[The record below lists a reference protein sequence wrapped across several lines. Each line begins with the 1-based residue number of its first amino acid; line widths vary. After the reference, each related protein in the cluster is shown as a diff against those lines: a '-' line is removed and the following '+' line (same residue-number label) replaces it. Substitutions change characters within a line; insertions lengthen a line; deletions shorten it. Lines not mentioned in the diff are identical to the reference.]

1 MLIMLASITILLF
14 IEPTTALASL
24 IKGANDSVTLALN
37 LVALYGIWLGVF
49 EILEQ
54 TGISN
59 KLAKLLRPVVRRLFK
74 GENEETEK
82 YVSMNISANLLG
94 LGNAATPMGIGAVGS
109 MEKTAG
115 YPKKAT
121 TNMIMLIVISATSLQ
136 IFPSTVISMRAAA
149 GSANPA
155 DFLLP
160 CIVATVCSTVLG
172 IIGVKIISLILSKI
186 ARRKRGKRAGNN
198 GGAEG
203 LLGKNAKP
211 IGAKRSAERLVERVA
226 RNNATVGEK

>member
-1 MLIMLASITILLF
+1 MSFVWLVIMLASITTLLF
-14 IEPTTALASL
+14 IDPSAALEAM

-49 EILEQ
+49 EILDQ

-59 KLAKLLRPVVRRLFK
+59 KLAKLLRPVVRLLFK
-74 GENEETEK
+74 GESEETEK

-109 MEKTAG
+109 MKPNEKD
-115 YPKKAT
+115 PKKAS

-136 IFPSTVISMRAAA
+136 LFPSTVISMRAAA

-155 DFLLP
+155 DFLVP
-160 CIVATVCSTVLG
+160 CMIATVASTVFG
-172 IIGVKIISLILSKI
+172 IIGVKLMAAVTDRLS
-186 ARRKRGKRAGNN
+186 AARSRRKELK
-198 GGAEG
+198 
-203 LLGKNAKP
+203 
-211 IGAKRSAERLVERVA
+211 IRVDA
-226 RNNATVGEK
+226 R